1 MDDSQKHWIL
11 QIPFNH
17 SVILALCIF
26 YIVAPPYVAYYY
38 VQPELYKSTD
48 FIKLISFTTGIGVIV
63 FSINYFLLFFIIYL
77 SSRTD
82 EMNALG
88 KKPYEVKNPYETA
101 GIWIC
106 IVYTLAFAIFM
117 ANSLS
122 TDMIIPLFP
131 IFRSVELLFLYTSCL
146 CLVINVI
153 RTLKASYDAVR
164 YLRKTS
170 TFYESELTEINKDIK
185 NLRALIR
192 ESTIDEED
200 AIKKRD
206 ELVALENKERRLTSD
221 KLAFIEKL
229 QNRYKV

>member
-82 EMNALG
+82 EMNAL
-88 KKPYEVKNPYETA
+88 